1 MTTQPD
7 HIEINPGKA
16 DGGPWVKING
26 HKANLIG
33 NYGIS
38 GLGGGDEVPRA
49 TLTFLTPK
57 VTIYSEIG
65 KGKPEPESQE
75 HSDEERPGPH
85 YETPPVI
92 TGWTYQH

>member
-26 HKANLIG
+26 HKANLIEK
-33 NYGIS
+33 NGIS
-38 GLGGGDEVPRA
+38 GICSSSEIPRV
-49 TLTFLTPK
+49 TLTFVAPK

-75 HSDEERPGPH
+75 HSDEEKAGTH

-92 TGWTYQH
+92 IGRTYQH